1 MVSGL
6 GALGIGAAGGATVA
20 IVIKAIDEYSNI
32 FKNVNK
38 SLLGIGAAIT
48 GVGIAGAITFS
59 SWSEQ
64 AAQAMDVQDNFNKVV
79 GKEGVKVLEDMQKA
93 TLGTIDKYKLMGSA
107 STAVVRGIKSED
119 IPILARYAMQLGDM
133 DPAFKDVTASIN
145 DMSSAIATGRT
156 IALKRMGIILD
167 ERTVLEDYV
176 KTQISAKNAID
187 GITLSQEELNKET
200 GKTVAAMSEN
210 EKQGI
215 MYNAMLEEIR
225 KKTKQLADPTEDYAD
240 KVNKLNARFTEMKV
254 QVGTAL
260 MPIFERLAS
269 ILERVFRW
277 FGEHPTITKFAVAI
291 AAIGTGLALIVG
303 PILMI
308 AAILPAISV
317 GLGMMAGG
325 LTAVSIAGAPLWAII
340 LAIIA
345 AVVILAALAYLVYKN
360 WDEILNALVEAWNWV
375 RDTAINAWDAITT
388 AVTNAL
394 NFIIGL
400 WQSFRDF
407 VGGVWEW
414 ILEKVHGTIEG
425 IKDRI
430 KSLIEVA
437 QSVWD
442 AIKNIFAKPIQAIV
456 NIVQNVGKAIK
467 GYQTGGY
474 VSETGLAYLHKG
486 EYVMPKKNIEVG
498 KVSTGQNYN
507 FYINSI
513 NGLTGRDIAEQLQ
526 KELSKK
532 ISLG

>member
-1 MVSGL
+1 
-6 GALGIGAAGGATVA
+6 
-20 IVIKAIDEYSNI
+20 
-32 FKNVNK
+32 
-38 SLLGIGAAIT
+38 
-48 GVGIAGAITFS
+48 
-59 SWSEQ
+59 
-64 AAQAMDVQDNFNKVV
+64 
-79 GKEGVKVLEDMQKA
+79 
-93 TLGTIDKYKLMGSA
+93 
-107 STAVVRGIKSED
+107 
-119 IPILARYAMQLGDM
+119 
-133 DPAFKDVTASIN
+133 
-145 DMSSAIATGRT
+145 
-156 IALKRMGIILD
+156 
-167 ERTVLEDYV
+167 
-176 KTQISAKNAID
+176 
-187 GITLSQEELNKET
+187 
-200 GKTVAAMSEN
+200 
-210 EKQGI
+210 
-215 MYNAMLEEIR
+215 
-225 KKTKQLADPTEDYAD
+225 
-240 KVNKLNARFTEMKV
+240 
-254 QVGTAL
+254 
-260 MPIFERLAS
+260 
-269 ILERVFRW
+269 
-277 FGEHPTITKFAVAI
+277 
-291 AAIGTGLALIVG
+291 
-303 PILMI
+303 
-308 AAILPAISV
+308 
-317 GLGMMAGG
+317 
-325 LTAVSIAGAPLWAII
+325 
-340 LAIIA
+340 
-345 AVVILAALAYLVYKN
+345 
-360 WDEILNALVEAWNWV
+360 LVEAWNWV